1 MFIYV
6 FKLLRMT
13 EKDGK
18 ERKKTD
24 KDGKGRKKTK
34 RDGKKRKGTEKDG
47 EWCGGDLKLP
57 VCPKKTVDC

>member
-1 MFIYV
+1 
-6 FKLLRMT
+6 MT

-47 EWCGGDLKLP
+47 EWCGGGDLKLP